1 MILKKLSQIMKIR
14 KKINLIDRKNVI
26 SNTSKLYDKL
36 LNKYGTQYNKLSEYQ
51 KKMINVVNKP
61 GMLSLDFTEDDLVPM
76 FSLEGDEEPEETI
89 AERLKLSP

>member
-14 KKINLIDRKNVI
+14 KKTNLIDRKNVI
-26 SNTSKLYDKL
+26 NNTSKLYDKL